1 MNKNNIVSAASH
13 KSHGHT
19 INNSILRSLNI
30 PVGVNVVIYDRL
42 GRRALF
48 YRNIGERYQRVLVR
62 DKRGQ
67 LIRYRDDDMV
77 FSMDFDG
84 RITAGD
90 TFGVFISENAALKAG
105 QH

>member
-1 MNKNNIVSAASH
+1 MSKNNTESRAKRKAP
-13 KSHGHT
+13 GHT
-19 INNSILRSLNI
+19 INNTILRSLNI
-30 PVGVNVVIYDRL
+30 PAGGNAVIYDRL

-48 YRNIGERYQRVLVR
+48 YRNNGERYQRVLVR
-62 DKRGQ
+62 DKRGE

-90 TFGVFISENAALKAG
+90 TFGVFISESAAREA
-105 QH
+105 QN